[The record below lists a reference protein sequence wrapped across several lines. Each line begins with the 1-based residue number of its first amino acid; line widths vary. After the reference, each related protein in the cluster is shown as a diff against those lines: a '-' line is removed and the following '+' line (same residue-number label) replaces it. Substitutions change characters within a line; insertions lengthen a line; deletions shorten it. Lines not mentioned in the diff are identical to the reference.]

1 MTVGVVQQ
9 NDKQSGE
16 QLTDPKPVAGST
28 RMTVMPHLRLRPPR
42 LADEAEADRAHREL
56 ARDDFVFLF
65 RWPSP
70 LPWPTYL
77 DGLDRERRGLDL
89 PPGRVPSTYLFAA
102 VGDELVGRV
111 SIRHV
116 LNETLLLEGGHIG
129 YCVRPAHRRLGYA
142 TEMLRQ
148 ALVVARAV
156 GVDRVLV
163 TTDDGNVGSQA
174 VITRCG
180 GEYEDTRID
189 ATGRAVR
196 RYWIP

>member
-1 MTVGVVQQ
+1 
-9 NDKQSGE
+9 
-16 QLTDPKPVAGST
+16 
-28 RMTVMPHLRLRPPR
+28 MPQLRLRPPR
-42 LADEAEADRAHREL
+42 PTDEVEADRAHREL
-56 ARDDFVFLF
+56 ARDEFVFLF
-65 RWPSP
+65 GWPSP

-77 DGLDRERRGLDL
+77 AGLERERRGLDL
-89 PPGRVPSTYLFAA
+89 PPGRVPSTYLFAV

-116 LNETLLLEGGHIG
+116 LNEKLLIEGGHIG
-129 YCVRPAHRRLGYA
+129 YGVRPAHRRRGHA

-156 GVDRVLV
+156 GVDRALV
-163 TTDDGNVGSQA
+163 TTDEDNLGSQA

-180 GEYEDTRID
+180 GEYEDTRVD
-189 ATGRAVR
+189 GTGRPVR